1 MGFQGVQQMSANGH
15 QRIQPGHRV
24 LKHEASGLSAQ
35 PTQGGTIQCPRIDAR
50 QLQRPFALGPWGQQ
64 LHHGTGHSAFAAARG
79 THQGHGFSGRQG

>member
-1 MGFQGVQQMSANGH
+1 MGFQGVQQMTADGH